1 MRIMKDGK
9 HIDVYQTKLEKKNI
23 DHMFEELALATI
35 TSKKYE
41 KYIDYQSEL
50 NSLY

>member
-1 MRIMKDGK
+1 MYIKQNQR
-9 HIDVYQTKLEKKNI
+9 KNI

-50 NSLY
+50 NSLYQIIKKEFMIF